1 MSLREGLPDCLTKTQ
16 LTAFLAGQLSNT
28 DREDAESHLSQCHA
42 CRRLMVKEYDAEQPV
57 VATVRAPQRLK
68 SKALA
73 IPQNGGLP
81 ATSRWA
87 FLWRPQVATAMAA
100 MALVA
105 MALTIFFL
113 VKGANRQIP
122 DNEVLRQEKA
132 AMIAP
137 RLLAPT
143 IGTTVN
149 SRDLEFQWT
158 KAEAAQSYGF
168 SLLNAKGDIIFQSA
182 LAAERLVVNT
192 TTLQL
197 EGGKIYF
204 WYVTAKSVDGTTL
217 DSEIGRFRFS
227 EK

>member
-1 MSLREGLPDCLTKTQ
+1 MSSRKDLPDCLTKTQ
-16 LTAFLAGQLSNT
+16 LTAFLAGRLSNK
-28 DREDAESHLSQCHA
+28 DQEDAEWHLSQCHA
-42 CRRLMVKEYDAEQPV
+42 CRRLMVREYDAEQPV

-73 IPQNGGLP
+73 IPQNGGARLP
-81 ATSRWA
+81 SRWA

-100 MALVA
+100 ILLVA
-105 MALTIFFL
+105 MALTFFFL
-113 VKGANRQIP
+113 VKDANRQIP
-122 DNEVLRQEKA
+122 DNDVLRQEKA
-132 AMIAP
+132 AITAP

-143 IGTTVN
+143 EGTTVN

-168 SLLNAKGDIIFQSA
+168 SLLNAKGDIVFQSTTT
-182 LAAERLVVNT
+182 AEHLVVNT
-192 TTLQL
+192 TALQL

-227 EK
+227 D